1 MTIEDELLKSLLAFE
16 AAVSSIS
23 KDKKPDLMSHFNQ
36 IDNLASQLP
45 KTTDGELLHYLQK
58 KSYEKPAYFWK
69 AAMLIFKKV
78 VVFVKKQNV

>member
-1 MTIEDELLKSLLAFE
+1 MTIEDELLKSLIAFE

-58 KSYEKPAYFWK
+58 KSYEKARLFLEGRNADIQK
-69 AAMLIFKKV
+69 GSCLR
-78 VVFVKKQNV
+78 